1 MTLRPALRM
10 SSWPGLRVSGLDRG
24 VEIDL
29 HLTALG
35 EDGDGVVLVGGKVD
49 AIGRG
54 RRAQLVDLFLERGDL
69 LARLVERIDELLV
82 LVERLDQLPVRLA
95 QLVLEGR
102 GVVPIEVGVERGG
115 SPFHG
120 YYLRALRCTHA
131 HHGRFVSALA
141 SPAELQAIRSTL
153 ALASSVPS
161 HVGRCSSHQQTVRIS
176 RSGSRSGSQP
186 GQYDLE
192 RLGVSTSSLL
202 IGASAPG
209 RPDRAVR
216 ARRAHE
222 QAERKPHRLDAREA
236 VAV

>member
-102 GVVPIEVGVERGG
+102 GVVPIEGGVERGG
-115 SPFHG
+115 S
-120 YYLRALRCTHA
+120 
-131 HHGRFVSALA
+131 
-141 SPAELQAIRSTL
+141 
-153 ALASSVPS
+153 
-161 HVGRCSSHQQTVRIS
+161 
-176 RSGSRSGSQP
+176 
-186 GQYDLE
+186 
-192 RLGVSTSSLL
+192 
-202 IGASAPG
+202 
-209 RPDRAVR
+209 
-216 ARRAHE
+216 
-222 QAERKPHRLDAREA
+222 
-236 VAV
+236 